1 VGRKWPWRGWRLL
14 GGTPVPPLR
23 RTLRAGDGIDEAS
36 IGGGPGEPGG
46 GADIARD
53 FGELGDPFS
62 GDRDERKPA

>member
-1 VGRKWPWRGWRLL
+1 V
-14 GGTPVPPLR
+14 R

-53 FGELGDPFS
+53 FGKLGDPFS
-62 GDRDERKPA
+62 SDRDERKPD